1 MSTTEARSVADATG
15 LTEGEVAERRARGE
29 GNTSPAPTTRSY
41 RQIFRENVFTF
52 VNLILFV
59 LGVALLLVGRPL
71 DALVS
76 VSVISLNTAVS
87 VFQEIRAKRAL
98 DRIALLTA
106 PKARAL
112 RNGELAE
119 LSSAQ

>member
-1 MSTTEARSVADATG
+1 MGAIEATKVVDATG
-15 LTEGEVAERRARGE
+15 LTDAEVADRRLRGE
-29 GNTSPAPTTRSY
+29 GNTPPAPSTRSY
-41 RQIFRENVFTF
+41 RQIFQENVFTF
-52 VNLILFV
+52 VNEILFL

-71 DALVS
+71 DSVVS

-106 PKARAL
+106 PKAKAL
-112 RNGELAE
+112 RNGRLVE
-119 LSSAQ
+119 LSP